1 MTAEMRQ
8 RAPETVH
15 ASPVAAPVA
24 PPAFRRGLI
33 IAALAG
39 LFMAMVGALG
49 TYEAALPVRI
59 AYWMP
64 LMLTGSAL
72 GTGVAFGVQ
81 NWGRLRRRLFFE
93 GALIAVLVAL
103 PLTAVV
109 IGANLMA
116 FDNRPG
122 SAFAL
127 AVVFGIGLMVSS
139 VMTALTY
146 ATSPAT
152 APAAA
157 AAAQAAAAAAPMPA
171 AAAPAPT
178 PAPAPPP
185 RILARPPLHLRHA
198 RLLAIEAEDHYLRIH
213 TDAGSDLILLRL
225 VDAVAETD
233 GLDGARC
240 HRSWWV
246 ARAAVSAVERDGA
259 RTLLGVG
266 PALRVPVSRSY
277 LPGLRAAGWLD

>member
-1 MTAEMRQ
+1 MTAQMRQ
-8 RAPETVH
+8 PAPDTVH
-15 ASPVAAPVA
+15 ASPVA

-39 LFMAMVGALG
+39 LFMALVGALG
-49 TYEAALPVRI
+49 TDEAGLPVRI
-59 AYWMP
+59 AYWLP

-81 NWGRLRRRLFFE
+81 TWGRLRSRLFAE

-109 IGANLMA
+109 IGANQLA
-116 FDNRPG
+116 FDNRP
-122 SAFAL
+122 SSLL
-127 AVVFGIGLMVSS
+127 AVGVTFAIVLMVSS

-146 ATSPAT
+146 ATSPA
-152 APAAA
+152 
-157 AAAQAAAAAAPMPA
+157 AAPSVPA
-171 AAAPAPT
+171 AAAPVPV
-178 PAPAPPP
+178 PAPAPP
-185 RILARPPLHLRHA
+185 RILARLPLHLRHA

-246 ARAAVSAVERDGA
+246 ARAAVTAVERDGA
-259 RTLLGVG
+259 RTLLGIG

-277 LPGLRAAGWLD
+277 LPELRAAGWLD

>member
-127 AVVFGIGLMVSS
+127 AVVFGIVLMVSS

-146 ATSPAT
+146 ATSP
-152 APAAA
+152 
-157 AAAQAAAAAAPMPA
+157 

-185 RILARPPLHLRHA
+185 RILARLPLHLRHA

-246 ARAAVSAVERDGA
+246 ARAAVTAVERDGA
-259 RTLLGVG
+259 RTLLSIG

>member
-8 RAPETVH
+8 PAPETVH
-15 ASPVAAPVA
+15 ASPVA

-39 LFMAMVGALG
+39 LFMALVGALG
-49 TYEAALPVRI
+49 TDEAGLPVRI
-59 AYWMP
+59 AYWVP

-81 NWGRLRRRLFFE
+81 VWGRLRAHMFAE
-93 GALIAVLVAL
+93 GALVALLVAL

-109 IGANLMA
+109 VGANQLA

-122 SAFAL
+122 SALAL
-127 AVVFGIGLMVSS
+127 AITFAIVLMVSS
-139 VMTALTY
+139 VMTAITY
-146 ATSPAT
+146 AT
-152 APAAA
+152 APAVVTVP
-157 AAAQAAAAAAPMPA
+157 AAAPVPVPA
-171 AAAPAPT
+171 VP
-178 PAPAPPP
+178 PPP
-185 RILARPPLHLRHA
+185 RILARLPLHLRHA
-198 RLLAIEAEDHYLRIH
+198 RLLAIEAEDHYLRVH

-246 ARAAVSAVERDGA
+246 ARAAVTAVERDGA

-277 LPGLRAAGWLD
+277 LPELRAAGWLD

>member
-1 MTAEMRQ
+1 MTAQMRQ
-8 RAPETVH
+8 AAPDTVH
-15 ASPVAAPVA
+15 DSPVA

-39 LFMAMVGALG
+39 LFMALVGALG
-49 TYEAALPVRI
+49 TDEAGLPVRI
-59 AYWMP
+59 AYWLP

-81 NWGRLRRRLFFE
+81 TWGRLRKHLFAE

-109 IGANLMA
+109 IGANQLA

-122 SAFAL
+122 SLL
-127 AVVFGIGLMVSS
+127 AVGVTFAIVLMVSS

-146 ATSPAT
+146 ATSPA
-152 APAAA
+152 AP
-157 AAAQAAAAAAPMPA
+157 PVPVVVL
-171 AAAPAPT
+171 
-178 PAPAPPP
+178 PAPAPAPP
-185 RILARPPLHLRHA
+185 RILARLPLHLRHA

-246 ARAAVSAVERDGA
+246 ARAAVTAVERDGA
-259 RTLLGVG
+259 RTLLNVG

-277 LPGLRAAGWLD
+277 LPELRAAGWLD

>member
-1 MTAEMRQ
+1 MTAQMRQ
-8 RAPETVH
+8 AAPDTVH
-15 ASPVAAPVA
+15 ASPVA

-49 TYEAALPVRI
+49 TDEAGLAVRI
-59 AYWMP
+59 AYWLP

-81 NWGRLRRRLFFE
+81 SWGRLRQHLFAE
-93 GALIAVLVAL
+93 GALIALFVAL

-109 IGANLMA
+109 IGANQLA
-116 FDNRPG
+116 FDNRP
-122 SAFAL
+122 SSAL
-127 AVVFGIGLMVSS
+127 ALVIVFAIVLMVSS

-146 ATSPAT
+146 ATSPA
-152 APAAA
+152 
-157 AAAQAAAAAAPMPA
+157 AAPLPA
-171 AAAPAPT
+171 AAAPVPAA
-178 PAPAPPP
+178 APAPP
-185 RILARPPLHLRHA
+185 RILARLPLHLRHA
-198 RLLAIEAEDHYLRIH
+198 RLLAIDAEDHYLRVH

-246 ARAAVSAVERDGA
+246 ARAAVTAVNREGG
-259 RTLLGVG
+259 RTLLQVG
-266 PALRVPVSRSY
+266 TTQVPVSRSY
-277 LPGLRAAGWLD
+277 LPELRAAGWLD

>member
-1 MTAEMRQ
+1 MTAQMRQ
-8 RAPETVH
+8 PAPDTVH
-15 ASPVAAPVA
+15 ASPVA

-39 LFMAMVGALG
+39 LFMALVGALG
-49 TYEAALPVRI
+49 TDEAGLAVRI
-59 AYWMP
+59 AYWLP

-81 NWGRLRRRLFFE
+81 TWGRLRRRLFAE

-109 IGANLMA
+109 IGANQLA
-116 FDNRPG
+116 FDNRPSSLLALG
-122 SAFAL
+122 VTFAI
-127 AVVFGIGLMVSS
+127 VLMVSS

-146 ATSPAT
+146 ATSPA
-152 APAAA
+152 
-157 AAAQAAAAAAPMPA
+157 AAQLPV
-171 AAAPAPT
+171 AAAPAP
-178 PAPAPPP
+178 APAPP
-185 RILARPPLHLRHA
+185 RILARLPLHLRHA
-198 RLLAIEAEDHYLRIH
+198 RLLAIEAEDHYLRVH

-225 VDAVAETD
+225 IDAVAETD

-246 ARAAVSAVERDGA
+246 ARAAVTAVERDGA

-277 LPGLRAAGWLD
+277 LPELRAGGWLD